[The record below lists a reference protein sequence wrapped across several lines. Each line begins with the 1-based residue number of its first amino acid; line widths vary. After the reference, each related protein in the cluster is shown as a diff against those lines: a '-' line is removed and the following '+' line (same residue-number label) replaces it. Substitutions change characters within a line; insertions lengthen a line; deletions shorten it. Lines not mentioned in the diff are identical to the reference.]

1 MSGIEVAGLVFG
13 ILPILVEVVKSY
25 STVAD
30 GLHTF
35 RHYSREVK
43 SISLK
48 VNVQNG
54 IFLNHCRLLLRLVE
68 DEKVVED
75 MLEDGSD
82 RRWTSKELNDKLND
96 VLRDSFE
103 LCCSIV
109 EETKEVIDEIDEE
122 MTTFNELKA
131 RKKMVCAC
139 LATLRRH
146 TLISLLQDETFR
158 ATIKRLRGAI
168 QITFNKSKYERWI
181 ADLRER
187 NDDLSTIRAQV
198 SAFQHQA
205 TSATGMLVRHRA
217 LPERFRSIQSA
228 SQKLHEALCSAWC
241 CDDARHR
248 GHHAKLCLEAEV
260 RAEVRLDL
268 AISCHETPSEGRKG

>member
-30 GLHTF
+30 GLHTL

-43 SISLK
+43 SISLQ

-68 DEKVVED
+68 DEKAAED

-103 LCCSIV
+103 LCCNII
-109 EETKEVIDEIDEE
+109 EETKDVIDEIKEE
-122 MTTFNELKA
+122 MEKFDELKA
-131 RKKMVCAC
+131 RKNMVCAC
-139 LATLRRH
+139 PARYVLPLCTNTFYR
-146 TLISLLQDETFR
+146 TSLSELLLSDYVEQFR
-158 ATIKRLRGAI
+158 LPSIKVNMRDG
-168 QITFNKSKYERWI
+168 
-181 ADLRER
+181 
-187 NDDLSTIRAQV
+187 
-198 SAFQHQA
+198 
-205 TSATGMLVRHRA
+205 
-217 LPERFRSIQSA
+217 
-228 SQKLHEALCSAWC
+228 
-241 CDDARHR
+241 
-248 GHHAKLCLEAEV
+248 
-260 RAEVRLDL
+260 
-268 AISCHETPSEGRKG
+268 